1 MKLTYDIKL
10 GAFLNNVEFALQHH
24 RCSLLIMVVFPLYL
38 KLMGRYGTLEEV
50 GLVCL
55 FLAADATFC
64 TGINI
69 NVTGG
74 AELDYGK
81 KSRHDKQ

>member
-1 MKLTYDIKL
+1 M
-10 GAFLNNVEFALQHH
+10 
-24 RCSLLIMVVFPLYL
+24 
-38 KLMGRYGTLEEV
+38 MGRFGTLEEV

-81 KSRHDKQ
+81 KSRLEMN